1 MPQPLAQLMRE
12 IEEHVERP
20 YSITDLCARTHV
32 SRSRIFQLFEQYV
45 GQSPISYI
53 MSRRIKKAQN
63 LLEYSD
69 KTVTEIAYELGFSS
83 SQHFATAFKRHSG
96 VSPRQFR
103 LA

>member
-1 MPQPLAQLMRE
+1 M
-12 IEEHVERP
+12 
-20 YSITDLCARTHV
+20 
-32 SRSRIFQLFEQYV
+32 
-45 GQSPISYI
+45 
-53 MSRRIKKAQN
+53 
-63 LLEYSD
+63 EYSD